1 MNNFDNYFA
10 MKWYEDHLAKRKEP
24 KKYLLWI
31 DDLRGIPN
39 NYIGEY
45 HTIIARSYNE
55 AIDELHRFRYD
66 IICLDHDLG
75 EEKTGY
81 DIAKYIVENE
91 IPIKIGFSIH
101 SANPVGRFN
110 IEQLLTH
117 YGYKE
122 VKYYE

>member
-1 MNNFDNYFA
+1 MNNFNNYFA

-45 HTIIARSYNE
+45 HTVIARSYNE
-55 AIDELHRFRYD
+55 AIHELHRFKYD

-81 DIAKYIVENE
+81 DICKYIIENNISCKE
-91 IPIKIGFSIH
+91 FRIH
-101 SANPVGRFN
+101 TSNPVGRKN
-110 IEQLLTH
+110 MTDLLKRYTNAIIRQC
-117 YGYKE
+117 
-122 VKYYE
+122 